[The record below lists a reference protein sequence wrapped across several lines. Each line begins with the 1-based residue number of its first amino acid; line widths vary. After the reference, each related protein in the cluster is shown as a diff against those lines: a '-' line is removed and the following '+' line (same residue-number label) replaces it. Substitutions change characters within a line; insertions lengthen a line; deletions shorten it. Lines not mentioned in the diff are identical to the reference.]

1 MLAAMKFTSVLFIL
15 LALGLAGCNTFEQNL
30 EADNNS
36 AKINT
41 LSEKQNEQVNEF
53 ADDGQLN
60 SYEAEQ
66 MKEADGAGG
75 VAAPDPGGYLY

>member
-1 MLAAMKFTSVLFIL
+1 MLLAMKALITSLLFF
-15 LALGLAGCNTFEQNL
+15 ALCLSGCNTFQENL

-41 LSEKQNEQVNEF
+41 LSEKQNQQVDEF
-53 ADDGQLN
+53 ANDGQLN

-75 VAAPDPGGYLY
+75 VSAPDPGGYLY

>member
-1 MLAAMKFTSVLFIL
+1 MRITITLLLPLAALIT
-15 LALGLAGCNTFEQNL
+15 GCNTFEQNL

-36 AKINT
+36 ANINT

-66 MKEADGAGG
+66 MRAADGAGG
-75 VAAPDPGGYLY
+75 VAAPAPGGYLE